1 MTNDSYIV
9 SEDFST
15 SRLDRWLR
23 KHFPG
28 LSQGEIEIAL
38 RRGNIKV
45 NNNKVKS
52 NYRINTN
59 DKISISSKI
68 RLVNFKNKNT
78 YDKSSK
84 DQIDNMLI
92 YSDDELLVLNKPNGI
107 AVQGGTKIK
116 KHVSAVML

>member
-1 MTNDSYIV
+1 MNNDNYIV
-9 SEDFST
+9 SEDFSK

-59 DKISISSKI
+59 DKISIYPKLS
-68 RLVNFKNKNT
+68 
-78 YDKSSK
+78 
-84 DQIDNMLI
+84 
-92 YSDDELLVLNKPNGI
+92 
-107 AVQGGTKIK
+107 
-116 KHVSAVML
+116 

>member
-1 MTNDSYIV
+1 MAQESI
-9 SEDFST
+9 S
-15 SRLDRWLR
+15 
-23 KHFPG
+23 G

-78 YDKSSK
+78 YDKSSR

-92 YSDDELLVLNKPNGI
+92 CDDELLVLNKPN
-107 AVQGGTKIK
+107 
-116 KHVSAVML
+116 